1 MGMDPLLIVLIIALL
16 PALILTLFRANAA
29 TAFLALCLGSVL
41 GQFVAS
47 DVIDALQ
54 GYIAPNSSL
63 SESVVR
69 LILLWLPVA
78 LTSIFMSHTISK
90 GQRLINLLPAL
101 MVGLVGV
108 LLSVPYLTPD
118 VRAAVDL
125 HSVWHFV
132 EQYQAI
138 IVASATLLSLF
149 MLRMRSSG
157 EEGKRSR
164 HH

>member
-1 MGMDPLLIVLIIALL
+1 MDPLVIVLGIALA

-41 GQFVAS
+41 GAFVSA
-47 DVIDALQ
+47 DVIAALE
-54 GYIAPNSSL
+54 GYIAPNSRL

-69 LILLWLPVA
+69 LILLWLPVL
-78 LTSIFMSHTISK
+78 LTTIFMSRTISK
-90 GQRLINLLPAL
+90 GQRLINLLPAIA
-101 MVGLVGV
+101 VGLVGV

-118 VRAAVDL
+118 VHAAVDM
-125 HSVWHFV
+125 HSAWHFV

-149 MLRMRSSG
+149 MLRMRSHEDGLKS
-157 EEGKRSR
+157 K
-164 HH
+164 HHH